1 MSRTAAILIVTI
13 DVAMCGYAGTTE
25 IAYYGLANGPHVAL
39 ILIGIGS
46 VLPVA
51 ILTARYDGSGNCAN
65 CGVIW
70 RVGLV
75 HALVIGIVLGIL
87 MQFGEQFFLLVGQGT
102 ELSQGAGRVLAMN
115 GLGLAGLLC
124 IITTSLFLEGLQR
137 PVPAM
142 VVVVGSNFLNIY
154 LNWVLIFGNHG
165 APAMGAEGAA
175 LATSIVRWVAFFALL
190 AYVFY
195 AVDRVKYGILTKISQ
210 FREFSRNLRQLGYP
224 TAIAHGMES
233 ASFLVVTLFA
243 GYMGVLQTA
252 AWTIGMNLITLAF
265 MVALGFAMAAS
276 VRVANYLGQ
285 NDPHTAAASGW
296 TALTL
301 SLVCLGLIMALFL
314 SAPESLARIYTQD
327 PDVLKIAI
335 PTVVVS
341 GIILIADGLQAVGV
355 GVLRGYL
362 DMWFITRTLVISFWA
377 VMIPLAWVFGIHMN
391 GGPQGLMWSVGVA
404 CIVAVTLLVTRFRTL
419 IAKSIHAHELRSTLS
434 RS

>member
-1 MSRTAAILIVTI
+1 MVPAIVQT
-13 DVAMCGYAGTTE
+13 V
-25 IAYYGLANGPHVAL
+25 
-39 ILIGIGS
+39 
-46 VLPVA
+46 
-51 ILTARYDGSGNCAN
+51 
-65 CGVIW
+65 GVIW

-87 MQFGEQFFLLVGQGT
+87 MQFGEQFFLLVGQGA

-195 AVDRVKYGILTKISQ
+195 AVDRVKYGILIKISQ
-210 FREFSRNLRQLGYP
+210 FREFSKNLRQLGYP

-314 SAPESLARIYTQD
+314 VCSGISGTDLHTGPGRAQDRNSNSRCFGDHTDGRRPASSRCWCAQGLSGYVVYHAHTGYFVLGRHDSACLGFRNPHERRATGV
-327 PDVLKIAI
+327 DVVGRGCLHRRGDAAGHAI
-335 PTVVVS
+335 P
-341 GIILIADGLQAVGV
+341 
-355 GVLRGYL
+355 
-362 DMWFITRTLVISFWA
+362 
-377 VMIPLAWVFGIHMN
+377 
-391 GGPQGLMWSVGVA
+391 
-404 CIVAVTLLVTRFRTL
+404 
-419 IAKSIHAHELRSTLS
+419 HAHRKINSCA
-434 RS
+434 